1 MEGILSDTSFVT
13 HGNSAG
19 VLNAADG
26 FSLDE
31 ALNLL
36 ELFIERPD
44 ARRLFREEG
53 GDVRLMEGPAG
64 KAGFLPGVIRP
75 APDGIDHEI
84 LLIGNDLKCPGK
96 PKNPL
101 YL

>member
-1 MEGILSDTSFVT
+1 MNGNGWELD

-53 GDVRLMEGPAG
+53 GDVRLMEGPSS
-64 KAGFLPGVIRP
+64 
-75 APDGIDHEI
+75 APIWVSICPLRNAISGSYSKI
-84 LLIGNDLKCPGK
+84 LRSGRI
-96 PKNPL
+96 
-101 YL
+101 

>member
-1 MEGILSDTSFVT
+1 MNGNGWELD

-64 KAGFLPGVIRP
+64 KADFCQASYALRQMESIMRSS
-75 APDGIDHEI
+75 
-84 LLIGNDLKCPGK
+84 
-96 PKNPL
+96 
-101 YL
+101 